1 MTVKVKNI
9 SGLEDYG
16 TSIHRFAGKFEEV
29 SSDTMREFNTN
40 LEGEKAA
47 AINAFFKR
55 LNGIQKSV
63 FSQTPEAIR
72 TYGQHVF
79 TFTGE
84 IKGLG
89 FSSHAHTDED
99 AINTLTESLKT
110 PQRNLISIVKDEM
123 VALFDEAIEAMGDGD
138 SNLGDFDAKAD
149 AYIADEIKARKETHS
164 GIISAHDSLSSG
176 VSGVSTTFESLT
188 KITQNARTVT
198 TLPVQT
204 IIDAI
209 KNNTLTESNMVY
221 LSRITTKEDAQVLQA
236 ILSGKLEDVDKIMEN
251 DPEKISDGGYM
262 NLAEELTIWMDR
274 SEIGTQKINRLLDAM
289 GKTDQSKVNVFS
301 ERLDK
306 QQHISKQI
314 QIAEMYAY
322 EQDPEHDAAT
332 MEKHHT
338 KLSQMND
345 LSGLLTA
352 VRILKI
358 GTKVE
363 GNPGVQ
369 FRNDDPFDPNA
380 KLRYTR
386 KEIFIT
392 LNDAVNPEWELH
404 VKESKKSIY
413 HYGSKTVPDYDE
425 LSVPAKTTLE
435 TYTSHHEKGID
446 GALAGKYEAELYK
459 IKKEHEKADAEFQE
473 TIVKEGIKTILTYI
487 GGPAA
492 AATFSV
498 ADSLSQ
504 LHATDSIKNTH
515 EMLDEMTSGRANAF
529 IKKIGNYGGKSANE
543 VLAGFFKLQSKV
555 AEFKAKTK
563 NEQNNI
569 YNVLVG
575 QGGWQLNH
583 EVAGPSIEAIAQ
595 SSSIYAD
602 YGAYQRVQE
611 LNQKGVMGYFESIGL
626 RDSAYQEIQKYFQ
639 NDPAMQ
645 NFLLGEHTNGEGLT
659 IENMTPEQIQTI
671 PYIVNKVKG
680 DSSLSDFLTYFEKQ
694 YGK

>member
-1 MTVKVKNI
+1 
-9 SGLEDYG
+9 
-16 TSIHRFAGKFEEV
+16 
-29 SSDTMREFNTN
+29 MREFNTN
-40 LEGEKAA
+40 LQGEKAA

-79 TFTGE
+79 TFTGD

-89 FSSHAHTDED
+89 FSSHAYTDED
-99 AINTLTESLKT
+99 AMNTLTESLRT
-110 PQRNLISIVKDEM
+110 PQRNTISIVKDDM

-164 GIISAHDSLSSG
+164 GIISAHTSLYTG
-176 VSGVSTTFESLT
+176 VCWVSNTFESLT

-198 TLPVQT
+198 TLPVQM

-274 SEIGTQKINRLLDAM
+274 SEIGTQKINRLLKAM
-289 GKTDQSKVNVFS
+289 GKKDQSKVSVFS

-332 MEKHHT
+332 MEKHQT
-338 KLSQMND
+338 KLRQMND

-363 GNPGVQ
+363 GKPGVQ

-380 KLRYTR
+380 KIRYTR
-386 KEIFIT
+386 KEISIK
-392 LNDAVNPEWELH
+392 LNDTVNPEWELH
-404 VKESKKSIY
+404 VKNSKKEVYSF
-413 HYGSKTVPDYDE
+413 GAKKVPDFDE
-425 LSVPAKTTLE
+425 LSVPTHITLE
-435 TYTSHHEKGID
+435 RYTSHHEKGIG
-446 GALAGKYEAELYK
+446 GALAGKYKAELYQ
-459 IKKEHEKADAEFQE
+459 IEEEHRKADAEFQE

-515 EMLDEMTSGRANAF
+515 EMLDEMTSGRANTF
-529 IKKIGNYGGKSANE
+529 IKKVGNYGGKSANE
-543 VLAGFFKLQSKV
+543 MLAGYFKLKNKV
-555 AEFKAKTK
+555 AEFKEKTS
-563 NEQNNI
+563 NEQKNI

-583 EVAGPSIEAIAQ
+583 EVAGPSTDTVAQ
-595 SSSIYAD
+595 SSNIYAD

-611 LNQKGVMGYFESIGL
+611 LNQRGVMGYFEKIGL
-626 RDSAYQEIQKYFQ
+626 RDRAYRAIKKYFQ
-639 NDPAMQ
+639 NDSAMK
-645 NFLLGEHTNGEGLT
+645 NFLLGEHTDSEGLK
-659 IENMTPEQIQTI
+659 IEDMTPEQIQTI
-671 PYIVNKVKG
+671 PYIVEKVMGG
-680 DSSLSDFLTYFEKQ
+680 DSFTDFQEYFDKK

>member
-1 MTVKVKNI
+1 
-9 SGLEDYG
+9 
-16 TSIHRFAGKFEEV
+16 
-29 SSDTMREFNTN
+29 MREFNTN
-40 LEGEKAA
+40 LQGEKAA

-79 TFTGE
+79 TFTGD

-89 FSSHAHTDED
+89 FSSHAYTDED
-99 AINTLTESLKT
+99 AMNTLTESLRT
-110 PQRNLISIVKDEM
+110 PQRNTISIVKDEM

-164 GIISAHDSLSSG
+164 GIISAHTSLYTG
-176 VSGVSTTFESLT
+176 VCWVSNTFESLT

-198 TLPVQT
+198 TLPVQM

-274 SEIGTQKINRLLDAM
+274 SEIGTQKINRLLKAM
-289 GKTDQSKVNVFS
+289 GKKDQSKVSVFS

-332 MEKHHT
+332 MEKHQT
-338 KLSQMND
+338 KLRQMND

-363 GNPGVQ
+363 GKPGVQ

-380 KLRYTR
+380 KIRYTR
-386 KEIFIT
+386 KEISIK
-392 LNDAVNPEWELH
+392 LNDTVNPEWELH
-404 VKESKKSIY
+404 VKNSKKEVYSF
-413 HYGSKTVPDYDE
+413 GAKKVPDFDE
-425 LSVPAKTTLE
+425 LSVPTHITLE
-435 TYTSHHEKGID
+435 RYTSHHEKGIG
-446 GALAGKYEAELYK
+446 GALAGKYKAELYQ
-459 IKKEHEKADAEFQE
+459 IEEEHRKADAEFQE

-515 EMLDEMTSGRANAF
+515 EMLDEMTSGRANTF
-529 IKKIGNYGGKSANE
+529 IKKVGNYGGKSANE
-543 VLAGFFKLQSKV
+543 MLAGYFKLKNKV
-555 AEFKAKTK
+555 AEFKEKTS
-563 NEQNNI
+563 NEQKNI

-583 EVAGPSIEAIAQ
+583 EVAGPSTDTVAQ
-595 SSSIYAD
+595 SSNIYAD

-611 LNQKGVMGYFESIGL
+611 LNQRGVMGYFEKIGL
-626 RDSAYQEIQKYFQ
+626 RDRAYRAIKKYFQ
-639 NDPAMQ
+639 NDSAMK
-645 NFLLGEHTNGEGLT
+645 NFLLGEHTDSEGLK
-659 IENMTPEQIQTI
+659 IEDMTPEQIQTI
-671 PYIVNKVKG
+671 PYIVEKVMGG
-680 DSSLSDFLTYFEKQ
+680 DSFTDFQEYFDKK